1 MLTSPTSAW
10 YSSDTKIIL
19 ITPPP
24 VNTHQRGAD
33 LASRDPPR
41 DLDRQFETTHEYAEA
56 VKSVGAKEGVP
67 VIDIWTVLFDAAGR
81 DERKLSEFLYDG
93 LHLNEKGY
101 QVSTTY
107 IYFTSHIG

>member
-1 MLTSPTSAW
+1 MVTSPTSAW

-101 QVSTTY
+101 QVRTTY